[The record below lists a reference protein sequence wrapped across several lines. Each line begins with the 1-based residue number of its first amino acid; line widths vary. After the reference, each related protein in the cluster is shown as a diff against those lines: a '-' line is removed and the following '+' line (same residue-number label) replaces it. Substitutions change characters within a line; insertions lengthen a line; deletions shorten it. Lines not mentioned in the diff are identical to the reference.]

1 MGKEKGGG
9 FVFGGGEVKERQES
23 IKKSFGIFILLD

>member
-23 IKKSFGIFILLD
+23 RKKVLEFLSY